1 MSGTAWQRLLAVPL
15 LTLPLPMLGC
25 VQPAPPLPSA
35 DEIRQAVSY
44 AVLQPETTCA
54 ELRADFEVETL
65 PLVDTPDQIGIAY
78 HEYQIPAPD
87 GESLRV
93 WHMPIEHAP
102 GTVIVSPGNSGS
114 MACYLLTAQ
123 LLTEDG
129 WSVVLYDYEGFG
141 GSSGQADLA
150 TLKPDLETVLDW
162 TLAQPGVAQVTLFGM
177 SLGSIPTVAV
187 AINRADV
194 VNAVI
199 LDSPV
204 ALGLEIE
211 RFDFLVR
218 GRSAEVIA
226 VLETWLLTEE
236 IIAQLYEPLLIYMD
250 GKDPVTPP
258 AQVAVLLERAPG
270 PIDLVF
276 FDGLGHAAGQFERT
290 DEYNA
295 HLADFL
301 AGVWEPE

>member
-1 MSGTAWQRLLAVPL
+1 MFGTAWKSRLTASL
-15 LTLPLPMLGC
+15 LSLPLVVLGC
-25 VQPAPPLPSA
+25 VPAERPLPSA

-44 AVLQPETTCA
+44 TALQPATTCA
-54 ELRADFEVETL
+54 ELRDDFGLDTL
-65 PLVDTPDQIGIAY
+65 PLADTPDEIGIAY
-78 HEYQIPAPD
+78 EEYHIPTPD

-93 WHMPIEHAP
+93 WHMPIEHAA

-123 LLTEDG
+123 LLTDDG
-129 WSVVLYDYEGFG
+129 YSAVLYDYEGFG
-141 GSSGQADLA
+141 GSSGQAALE
-150 TLKPDLETVLDW
+150 TLKTDLETVLAW
-162 TLAQPGVAQVTLFGM
+162 TLAQTGAAEVTLFGM

-187 AINRADV
+187 AIERPDV
-194 VNAVI
+194 VNAVV

-211 RFDFLVR
+211 RFGFLVR
-218 GRSAEVIA
+218 GRSAEIIA
-226 VLETWLLTEE
+226 VLETWLLTEQ
-236 IIAQLYEPLLIYMD
+236 IIAQMYEPLLIYMD

-270 PIDLVF
+270 PIELVY

-290 DEYNA
+290 EEYSA
-295 HLADFL
+295 HLAAFL
-301 AGVWEPE
+301 THVWKAD

>member
-1 MSGTAWQRLLAVPL
+1 MFSTVCKSRLTVSL
-15 LTLPLPMLGC
+15 LSLPLGVLGC
-25 VQPAPPLPSA
+25 VPTEKPLPSA
-35 DEIRQAVSY
+35 DEIRQAVSFT
-44 AVLQPETTCA
+44 ALQPAITCA
-54 ELRADFEVETL
+54 ELRDDFDIDSL
-65 PLVDTPDQIGIAY
+65 PVGDTPDQIGIAY
-78 HEYQIPAPD
+78 QEYQVPTPQ

-93 WHMPIEHAP
+93 WHMPIESAF

-123 LLTEDG
+123 LLTDNG
-129 WSVVLYDYEGFG
+129 YSVVIYDYEGFG
-141 GSSGQADLA
+141 GSSGQPALE
-150 TLKPDLETVLDW
+150 TLKRDLETVFDW
-162 TLAQPGVAQVTLFGM
+162 TLAQTGATEVTLFGM

-187 AINRADV
+187 AIERPEA

-211 RFDFLVR
+211 RFDFLVS
-218 GRSAEVIA
+218 GRSAEIIA
-226 VLETWLLTEE
+226 VLEAWLFTEE
-236 IIAQLYEPLLIYMD
+236 IIAEMYEPLLIYMD

-258 AQVAVLLERAPG
+258 ALVAVLLERAPG

-295 HLADFL
+295 YLAEFL

>member
-1 MSGTAWQRLLAVPL
+1 MSGTVCKSRLAVAL
-15 LTLPLPMLGC
+15 LSLSLSVLGC
-25 VQPAPPLPSA
+25 VPTDKPLPSA

-44 AVLQPETTCA
+44 AALQPETTCA
-54 ELRADFEVETL
+54 ELRDDFGIDSL

-78 HEYQIPAPD
+78 REYQIPTPNR
-87 GESLRV
+87 EILRV
-93 WHMPIEHAP
+93 WHMPIEHAT

-123 LLTEDG
+123 LLTKDG
-129 WSVVLYDYEGFG
+129 YSVVIYDYEGFG
-141 GSSGQADLA
+141 GSSGQPALE
-150 TLKPDLETVLDW
+150 TLKRDLETVLDW
-162 TLAQPGVAQVTLFGM
+162 TLAQTGAAEVTLFGM

-187 AINRADV
+187 AIERPDV

-218 GRSAEVIA
+218 GRSAEIIA
-226 VLETWLLTEE
+226 VLEAWLLTEE
-236 IIAQLYEPLLIYMD
+236 IIAEMNEPLLIYMD

-270 PIDLVF
+270 PIDLVY
-276 FDGLGHAAGQFERT
+276 FDGLGHAAGQFAHT

-295 HLADFL
+295 HLAAFL
-301 AGVWEPE
+301 ATVWPE